1 MEQRQ
6 AKASAIHDQSY
17 GAARWRPFFAVAFA
31 LTVLMVGTN
40 IPTPLYPV
48 YARAFGFSPL
58 VVTLI
63 FATYAAVLMPS
74 LLVFGPLSDVVGRR
88 RLLLFA
94 VAVSA
99 VGAVVFAFAT
109 STASLFLARVIQ
121 GLGVGA
127 AQGVAAAA
135 LADAEPN
142 GNSLRAALVASIA
155 TAGGT
160 ALGPLLGGALAQY
173 APLPTRLAYGVE
185 MLLLLMAFVG
195 VLLWLPRG
203 ALHGGP
209 WRLTRPSVPRTIRR
223 AFAVAGSTAFLA
235 WAVAGLFLA
244 LMPGYVI
251 QLTKVSN
258 LALTGGRHRGADAG
272 LLGRRAAERSPHRS
286 GTGADCRLGAV
297 AGQPGWHRRRRV
309 DGIGVHHLLRHCGRR
324 CRHGPDI
331 RRRACRSRRHG
342 ARAAAWGALVGV
354 FRVLLCRCFTA
365 RDRPRLHGTR
375 GGPGFCRCRFC
386 RRHRTRL
393 RCSLDRAVSYG
404 RTWTAYRRS
413 HFRFLRALNLRR

>member
-1 MEQRQ
+1 MAQGQ
-6 AKASAIHDQSY
+6 AKSNALHD
-17 GAARWRPFFAVAFA
+17 GTCRAARWLPFVTVAYA

-48 YARAFGFSPL
+48 YARTFGFSPL

-99 VGAVVFAFAT
+99 VGVVVFAFAA

-135 LADAEPN
+135 LADAEPDGN
-142 GNSLRAALVASIA
+142 GLRAALVASIA

-160 ALGPLLGGALAQY
+160 ALGPLLGGTLAQY

-185 MLLLLMAFVG
+185 MLLLLMAFIG
-195 VLLWLPRG
+195 VFLWLPRG
-203 ALHGGP
+203 ALRGGR
-209 WRLTRPSVPRTIRR
+209 WRLTRPSVPHAIGR
-223 AFAVAGSTAFLA
+223 AFAIAGITAFLA

-251 QLTKVSN
+251 QLTRVSN
-258 LALTGGRHRGADAG
+258 LALTGGIVALMLGCSAAAQLSVRRIGPARAQIAG
-272 LLGRRAAERSPHRS
+272 LALLLVSLAGIVAAARTASVSVIFCATVIAGVGMGLAFAGALAAAGAMAPTQQRGELLSAFFVFCYAGVSLPVIGLGFMARMMGLVP
-286 GTGADCRLGAV
+286 AV
-297 AGQPGWHRRRRV
+297 AAFAV
-309 DGIGVHHLLRHCGRR
+309 VIGL
-324 CRHGPDI
+324 
-331 RRRACRSRRHG
+331 AC
-342 ARAAAWGALVGV
+342 AAALI
-354 FRVLLCRCFTA
+354 VLSRTA
-365 RDRPRLHGTR
+365 GRAQRSDT
-375 GGPGFCRCRFC
+375 
-386 RRHRTRL
+386 
-393 RCSLDRAVSYG
+393 AVSG
-404 RTWTAYRRS
+404 S
-413 HFRFLRALNLRR
+413 